1 MGPGV
6 STPSERAWPVHMY
19 GSIGQRV
26 GLWWSRKEERNNKK
40 EDAGVFSQNMPKKQF
55 RSIQDELKGKT
66 KIQRYKTVVFYNFT
80 QHDKKLQ
87 QPNQTKGPVEL
98 LLQWDKVIQSI
109 QNDNVVLALS
119 TIEHK
124 GISFVELSSV
134 SSSPSFEKLNPKW
147 SSKMMRYQAR
157 SREIGQTHWMC
168 QRGSPTL

>member
-1 MGPGV
+1 MAKGCRFKALKWQSLLHDDDRPNAGELAAGDMGPGV

-80 QHDKKLQ
+80 QHDKK
-87 QPNQTKGPVEL
+87 T
-98 LLQWDKVIQSI
+98 
-109 QNDNVVLALS
+109 
-119 TIEHK
+119 
-124 GISFVELSSV
+124 
-134 SSSPSFEKLNPKW
+134 
-147 SSKMMRYQAR
+147 
-157 SREIGQTHWMC
+157 
-168 QRGSPTL
+168 PTA